1 MTGKAPQPP
10 LKSLVWPM
18 RLTLAGLWAER
29 LARAFWP
36 LWSLVLVTLSA
47 LAFGVHDLGPL
58 HYAQAAGA
66 VIVILGLL
74 LAARGLRT
82 FRKPTALDALDRLD
96 STMPGRPIATLR
108 DTQVMGTKDPASLAI
123 WQAHQER
130 MAARAAGARPVQP
143 DLKLSSRDRFSLR
156 YVALTAFVMAA
167 IFGSFWKA
175 GTVAGLTPGAALAT
189 PGGPSWEAWA
199 QPPAYTGKPSLYLND
214 ITDPEL
220 ALPTG
225 TRLQIRLYGP
235 EGDLTVAQTVAD
247 VPPPA
252 PEPAPDSGVD
262 VKATPAAAVPNAMK
276 GISDLTITRSG
287 SLTIDGPGG
296 REWQITAIPDA
307 APTVEVSGDMVR
319 EADGRFKQSIK
330 ATDDYGITAGRVTIA
345 LDLAKLDRRHG
356 LKVDP
361 EAIEPVVL
369 DIPLPRKGKRT
380 DLTATLVDDLSK
392 HVFAN
397 LPVTMTFAVTD
408 AAGNEGTSAPYDVT
422 LHGKRFF
429 DPLAAALIEMRRDI
443 LWNRIN
449 APRSVELLKAVTNRP
464 EGFIRH
470 ERAFLHLRVLMR
482 KLEAT
487 EASLS
492 VEDRDAIA
500 EELWKIAFMVE
511 EGNLQDAFDRLQRAQ
526 DRLDEAI
533 KNGASP
539 EEIDQLMKEMQQA
552 LNDYMR
558 ELAEEAQRNPDKQQ
572 QGQMQGQMMSGDQ
585 LQQMLDKLQQLME
598 EGKTAEAAELMEQL
612 RQLMQNMQVV
622 QGQQGQGQGQPGQK
636 GMQGLGDT
644 LRDQQDLSD
653 DSFRDLQGVPRPGQ
667 DQGEGQN
674 QGQNQGQ
681 QPGDQQP
688 GQDGQQD
695 GQQPGDQ
702 FGQNQQPD
710 GQGSGDQGSLSDR
723 QRALRERL
731 DQLQNGDLPGDG
743 TEQGEAGRQDLDRAG
758 RAMEDA
764 ENALRDGDLSGAL
777 DRQAEAMEALRDGM
791 QNFGDALAEE
801 QRQNRD
807 GQGGEQDFGSADPN
821 GTDPLGRR
829 QGDSAR
835 IGSDQNMV
843 QNDPDTRAQELLD
856 EIRRRSGELT
866 RPLEELDY
874 LKRLLQMF

>member
-1 MTGKAPQPP
+1 MTGPQTQPP

-36 LWSLVLVTLSA
+36 LWSLALITLAA
-47 LAFGVHDLGPL
+47 LAFGVQDLGPL

-66 VIVILGLL
+66 VVGIAALAL
-74 LAARGLRT
+74 LAWGVRS
-82 FRKPTALDALDRLD
+82 FRKPTAMDALDRLD
-96 STMPGRPIATLR
+96 STMPGRPIAALR
-108 DTQVMGTKDPASLAI
+108 DTQAIGTNDPASLAV
-123 WQAHQER
+123 WKAHQER

-143 DLKLSSRDRFSLR
+143 DLRLSSRDRFSLR

-167 IFGSFWKA
+167 LFGSFWKA
-175 GTVAGLTPGAALAT
+175 GTVAGLTPGAAVAM

-199 QPPAYTGKPSLYLND
+199 QPPAYTGKPSLYLNE
-214 ITDPEL
+214 ITDPALE
-220 ALPTG
+220 LPTG
-225 TRLQIRLYGP
+225 TRLQVRLYGP
-235 EGDLTVAQTVAD
+235 EGSMTVTQTVAD
-247 VPPPA
+247 TPA
-252 PEPAPDSGVD
+252 PEADP
-262 VKATPAAAVPNAMK
+262 KATPASAAVPNANK
-276 GISDLTITRSG
+276 GIYDLTVTRSG
-287 SLTIDGPGG
+287 ELSIDGPSG
-296 REWQITAIPDA
+296 REWQITALPDA
-307 APTVEVSGDMVR
+307 APTVEVSGDMTR

-330 ATDDYGITAGRVTIA
+330 ATDDYGVTAARVTIT
-345 LDLAKLDRRHG
+345 LDLAKIDRRHG

-361 EAIEPVVL
+361 EPVEPVVL

-380 DLTATLVDDLSK
+380 ELTATLVDDLSK

-408 AAGNEGTSAPYDVT
+408 AGGNEGTSAPYEVV

-449 APRSVELLKAVTNRP
+449 APRAVELLKAVTNRP

-482 KLEAT
+482 KMEAT
-487 EASLS
+487 AANLT
-492 VEDRDAIA
+492 VEDRDKTA
-500 EELWKIAFMVE
+500 EELWKIALMVE
-511 EGNLQDAFDRLQRAQ
+511 EGNLQDAFERLQRAQ

-558 ELAEEAQRNPDKQQ
+558 ELAEESQRNPDKQQ
-572 QGQMQGQMMSGDQ
+572 SQMMQGQMMSGDQ
-585 LQQMLDKLQQLME
+585 LKQMLDKLQELMK
-598 EGKTAEAAELMEQL
+598 EGKTAEAQELMEQL

-622 QGQQGQGQGQPGQK
+622 QGQQGQGQQGQGNQ
-636 GMQGLGDT
+636 GMQGLGQT

-653 DSFRDLQGVPRPGQ
+653 DSFRDLQGVPRDDQQGQGQGQQEGQ
-667 DQGEGQN
+667 DQG
-674 QGQNQGQ
+674 QGDR
-681 QPGDQQP
+681 PGDQQGQ
-688 GQDGQQD
+688 GQDGQ
-695 GQQPGDQ
+695 PGDNQ
-702 FGQNQQPD
+702 FGQNQQGD
-710 GQGSGDQGSLSDR
+710 GQGSGDEGSLSDR
-723 QRALRERL
+723 QRGLRERL
-731 DQLQNGDLPGDG
+731 DQLQNGELPGDG
-743 TEQGEAGRQDLDRAG
+743 TEQGEAGRKDLDRAG
-758 RAMEDA
+758 RAMDEA
-764 ENALRDGDLSGAL
+764 EKALRDGDLSGAL

-791 QNFGDALAEE
+791 QKFGDALAEE

-807 GQGGEQDFGSADPN
+807 GQGGNQEFGSADPN
-821 GTDPLGRR
+821 GTDPLGRKP
-829 QGDSAR
+829 GESAR

-843 QNDPDTRAQELLD
+843 QNDPDQRAQELLD

-866 RPLEELDY
+866 RPMEELDY